1 MEKRSWDF
9 NLNDEKDYSLFVRGF
24 GNLRGAP
31 YEIRNNKA
39 ILYDCA
45 ILNYNA
51 FKYASFALRSDKSF
65 ILSCLN
71 DRVCSDVLKYV
82 SDKLKDDKEVV
93 LAAINR
99 CGINSLK
106 EEYFD
111 LKNVSERLRQDKEVV
126 LAALEKIDFIDSYDD
141 LNWLISEDLM
151 NDEDIIKLIKEYDN
165 NFVF

>member
-1 MEKRSWDF
+1 M
-9 NLNDEKDYSLFVRGF
+9 
-24 GNLRGAP
+24 
-31 YEIRNNKA
+31 
-39 ILYDCA
+39 
-45 ILNYNA
+45 
-51 FKYASFALRSDKSF
+51 
-65 ILSCLN
+65 SCLN